1 MDPQHWY
8 LQIQFKI
15 LLYENFFGTVL
26 NFLTVRSNYIR
37 TCPSQQL
44 LYERFT
50 TKFSIIVNS
59 LTVAGRLGLGST
71 IVEKTVNTL
80 MMGPGEN

>member
-15 LLYENFFGTVL
+15 LLYENFFANVL
-26 NFLTVRSNYIR
+26 NFLTVHSNYIR
-37 TCPSQQL
+37 TGPSQQL

-50 TKFSIIVNS
+50 TKLYIIVNS
-59 LTVAGRLGLGST
+59 STVTGRLGLG
-71 IVEKTVNTL
+71 
-80 MMGPGEN
+80 MF